1 MRATRFFRWGACS
14 YNKLKFDNV
23 ILALFR
29 VILFVLTEEKST
41 TQYLQPPVLQHNK
54 SFSDMDNL
62 TALRQHLL

>member
-1 MRATRFFRWGACS
+1 M
-14 YNKLKFDNV
+14 

-29 VILFVLTEEKST
+29 VILFVLTEEKSA

-62 TALRQHLL
+62 TA